1 MSLQLKSFEKP
12 PKRWKGRLI
21 SVTAIILLIGGLYT
35 LVIAISPF
43 ISSQTIN
50 PKNNSTTQLISKT
63 ENKITENRLY
73 IPKIDI
79 NLPYAV
85 GGPEVMEHGAW
96 WRKPE
101 NGNPKDGG
109 NFVLSAHRFIMGMTP
124 QQTLRKSPF
133 YNINRLDIGDKII
146 VDYNGKRYEYLISE
160 KRSVKPETVE
170 IEQRTAQPQLTLYS
184 CTLGGANDGREV
196 IIAKPN
202 VSHKSKTPSNKG
214 V

>member
-12 PKRWKGRLI
+12 PKGWKGRLI
-21 SVTAIILLIGGLYT
+21 SVTAIMLLIGGLYT

-109 NFVLSAHRFIMGMTP
+109 NFVLSAHRFIMGLTP

-133 YNINRLDIGDKII
+133 YNIDKLAVGDEII
-146 VDYNGKRYEYLISE
+146 IDYEGVRYAYTIRE
-160 KRSVKPETVE
+160 KLSVKPEATE
-170 IEQRTAQPQLTLYS
+170 IEQRTTQSQLTLYS
-184 CTLGGANDGREV
+184 CTLGGANDGRDV
-196 IIAKPN
+196 LIAKL
-202 VSHKSKTPSNKG
+202 KK
-214 V
+214 

>member
-21 SVTAIILLIGGLYT
+21 SVTAIMLLIGGLYT

-50 PKNNSTTQLISKT
+50 PKNNSTTHLISKT
-63 ENKITENRLY
+63 ENKTTENRLY

-79 NLPYAV
+79 NLPYAA

-109 NFVLSAHRFIMGMTP
+109 NFVLSAHRFIMGLTP

-133 YNINRLDIGDKII
+133 YNIDKLAVGDEII
-146 VDYNGKRYEYLISE
+146 IDYEGVRYAYTIRE
-160 KRSVKPETVE
+160 KLSVKPEATE
-170 IEQRTAQPQLTLYS
+170 IEQRTTQSQLTLYS
-184 CTLGGANDGREV
+184 CTLGGANDGRDV
-196 IIAKPN
+196 LIAKL
-202 VSHKSKTPSNKG
+202 KK
-214 V
+214 

>member
-1 MSLQLKSFEKP
+1 MSLQLKSLEKR
-12 PKRWKGRLI
+12 PKRWKSRLI
-21 SVTAIILLIGGLYT
+21 SVTAIMLIIGGLYT
-35 LVIAISPF
+35 LVITISPF
-43 ISSQTIN
+43 ILSQNIN

-79 NLPYAV
+79 NLPYAA

-133 YNINRLDIGDKII
+133 YNIDKLTVGDEI
-146 VDYNGKRYEYLISE
+146 VIDYNGARYIYAISE
-160 KRSVKPETVE
+160 KRSVKPEAIE

-184 CTLGGANDGREV
+184 CTLGGANDGRDV
-196 IIAKPN
+196 LIAKL
-202 VSHKSKTPSNKG
+202 KK
-214 V
+214 